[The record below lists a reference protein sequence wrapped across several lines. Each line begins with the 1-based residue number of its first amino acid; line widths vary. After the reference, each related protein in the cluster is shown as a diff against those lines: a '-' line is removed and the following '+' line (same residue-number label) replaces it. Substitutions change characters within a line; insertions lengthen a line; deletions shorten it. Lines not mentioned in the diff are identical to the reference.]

1 MSTQVDTVTLRA
13 ELEAKAA
20 ALRED
25 EIFDM
30 GTPASE
36 LTAVALTT
44 AGIPILTPPGPS
56 QIEDAVWRRLRVA
69 GADAALRAMVN
80 EAIEAL
86 SEPAP
91 ESLR

>member
-1 MSTQVDTVTLRA
+1 MTTQVDTVFLRA
-13 ELEAKAA
+13 ELESKAA

-36 LTAVALTT
+36 LTAAALTT
-44 AGIPILTPPGPS
+44 LGIPILTPHGPS
-56 QIEDAVWRRLRVA
+56 QIEQDVWRRLRIA

-91 ESLR
+91 ESLP

>member
-1 MSTQVDTVTLRA
+1 MSTPVDTVTLRA
-13 ELEAKAA
+13 ELEVKAA

-44 AGIPILTPPGPS
+44 AGIPLLTPPGPS
-56 QIEDAVWRRLRVA
+56 QIEAAVWRRLRVA
-69 GADAALRAMVN
+69 GADAALSAMVN
-80 EAIEAL
+80 EAIVAL

-91 ESLR
+91 ESLP